1 MDFTS
6 AHGWVDAFLGLV
18 FPERDK
24 CLLCNMPVRGSARGL
39 TKAGL
44 CAHCLQKITRCNEP
58 LCAVCGRLHEGPL
71 CAECRDHPH
80 VFFRARAFA
89 RYDATIVAAI
99 KALKYQGDRR
109 LLPVLGDFLLQAYGW
124 HYGTDRHVTLV
135 PVPMHPAKVKRRGF
149 NQAVELALHVGHR
162 LRVPVM
168 ADALMRAEDRESQTT
183 HTRMQR
189 IASMR
194 GVYKLGPKG
203 AEAIAGKYVVLID
216 DVLTTGAT
224 ADACAALLFKA
235 SAASVEVLTVAR

>member
-1 MDFTS
+1 MNLTS
-6 AHGWVDAFLGLV
+6 VQGWADACLGLV

-24 CLLCNMPVRGSARGL
+24 CLLCKMPVRGSARGL
-39 TKAGL
+39 TKPGL
-44 CAHCLQKITRCNEP
+44 CTLCLHKITRCNEP
-58 LCAVCGRLHEGPL
+58 MCAVCGRLHEGPL

-109 LLPVLGDFLLQAYGW
+109 LLSILGGFLVQAYGW
-124 HYGTDRHVTLV
+124 HYGSDRHVTLV
-135 PVPMHPAKVKRRGF
+135 PVPMHPEKVKRRGF
-149 NQAVELALHVGHR
+149 NQAEELALYLGHR
-162 LRVPVM
+162 LRVSVIT
-168 ADALMRAEDRESQTT
+168 DALLRTEDRESQTT
-183 HTRMQR
+183 HTRLQR

-194 GVYKLGPKG
+194 GTYVLDQKG
-203 AEAIAGKYVVLID
+203 AKAIAGKYVVLID

-224 ADACAALLFKA
+224 ADACASLLFKA